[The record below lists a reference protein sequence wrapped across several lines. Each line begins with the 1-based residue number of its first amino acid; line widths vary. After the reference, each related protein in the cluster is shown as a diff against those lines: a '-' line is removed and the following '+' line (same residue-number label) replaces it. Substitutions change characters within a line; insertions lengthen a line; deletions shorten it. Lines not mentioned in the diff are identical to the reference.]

1 MIILYTCSLIA
12 EYSSWP
18 AVSRMSRRHVCMN
31 NKSIDVHVLHC
42 TLDVIEDI
50 VSRASLSDIY
60 ADGEAGA

>member
-1 MIILYTCSLIA
+1 
-12 EYSSWP
+12 
-18 AVSRMSRRHVCMN
+18 MN